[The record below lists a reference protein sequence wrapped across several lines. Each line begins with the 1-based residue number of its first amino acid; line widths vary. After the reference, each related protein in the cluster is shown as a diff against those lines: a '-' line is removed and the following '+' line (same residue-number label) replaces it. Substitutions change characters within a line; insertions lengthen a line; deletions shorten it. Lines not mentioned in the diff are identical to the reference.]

1 MENFWKK
8 HIKWIIP
15 VALIFILV
23 TSIYTYF
30 RSQKTNTLDA
40 WASFWSG
47 IFGTIASVVIAVWI
61 MQRQIREESKNR
73 RKDEESRKNDNI
85 DNTFFNL
92 LEIHIDNQKEVSIEL
107 IQDIKTKIVLRS
119 NQVIKQIFFK
129 NLESILP
136 YIIEDINSS
145 INKISKTFESKKNLA
160 NDYFANDYIN
170 KLSDDNLELSIAL
183 KDLKSFTMEKT
194 QLSWTTKG
202 TIENNKHTL
211 NKEIID
217 FFNLCYKLDC
227 LSEIISELS
236 NNMSNLNYQNYD
248 RRINQLNYLSNNIQ
262 LSKNNSDRISIIIK
276 NEYSTLDFQQKQEIV
291 SSVLKQYHG
300 KIGLYLRMSYRII
313 KYVKENVE
321 DSTVKNNYFGIFRS
335 TMNESHILL
344 LFYNSSYSK
353 SGDGMREKLI
363 GTNFFGKSDECVEDS
378 DTEFIRYNELI
389 FKNDDIKLMKEYC
402 S

>member
-15 VALIFILV
+15 VALIFILA

-107 IQDIKTKIVLRS
+107 IQNIKTKIVFHS
-119 NQVIKQIFFK
+119 NQVIEKIFFK

-145 INKISKTFESKKNLA
+145 INKISETFETKKNL
-160 NDYFANDYIN
+160 ANDYIN
-170 KLSDDNLELSIAL
+170 KLSYDNLNLSIAL

-194 QLSWTTKG
+194 QLSWTTKD

-217 FFNLCYKLDC
+217 FYNLCYKLDR
-227 LSEIISELS
+227 LSVIISELS
-236 NNMSNLNYQNYD
+236 DNKSNLNYQNYN
-248 RRINQLNYLSNNIQ
+248 RRIDQLNYLSNNIQ

-276 NEYSTLDFQQKQEIV
+276 KEYSTIDFQQKQEIV

-321 DSTVKNNYFGIFRS
+321 DSTVKNNYFGIFRA

-378 DTEFIRYNELI
+378 DTEFIRYSELI
-389 FKNDDIKLMKEYC
+389 FGNDDIKLMKEYC